1 MKFLSEDFLLNNE
14 TAKSLFHK
22 HAEKMPIIDYHCH
35 LDPKEIY
42 ENKKYDNLT
51 QIWLG
56 GDHYKWRLLRANGV
70 PEKLITGDGDDYEKF
85 VAFAQTLENSFGN
98 PIYEWTHLE
107 LKRFFH
113 IDKLISRETAREIY
127 DEANKLL
134 TTEGFTPRNLIK
146 NSNVKVVC
154 TTDDPASELT
164 YHKLLAEEEKDFKVL
179 PALRPDN
186 LITINNDHFAE
197 YLTDLSAVSGITIKT
212 FDDIVKALSQRF
224 EFFSQMGGR
233 LSDHSLSTYY
243 FAEADKTTLNQIVA
257 KAVANKA
264 LTDLEYN
271 QYMTELILEIMKL
284 NRKYDWTMQLH
295 VNVNRSINGP
305 ALRTIGKDTGFDS
318 MGTQAN
324 ISEELTK
331 LFSKAAESNSIPK
344 TILYSLNQNDWLEL
358 AVMIGC
364 FQGSGVQQLQLG
376 AGWWFNDTA
385 EGMEKQLQTF
395 ASQSLLSNFV
405 GMLTDSRSFLSYP
418 RHEYFRRVLCNFIG
432 GLVEVGRIPDNEEL
446 VGKMI
451 ENISY
456 NNVHDYFGFF
466 EDKMKECN

>member
-14 TAKSLFHK
+14 TAKTLFHK
-22 HAEKMPIIDYHCH
+22 YAEKMPIIDYHCH

-85 VAFAQTLENSFGN
+85 LAFAKTLESSFGN

-107 LKRFFH
+107 LKRFFR

-127 DEANKLL
+127 DQANQLL
-134 TTEGFTPRNLIK
+134 ATDAFTPRNLIK

-154 TTDDPASELT
+154 TTDDPASELP

-186 LITINNDHFAE
+186 LITITNGHFAD
-197 YLTDLSAVSGITIKT
+197 YLTELSAVSGVSIKT
-212 FDDIVKALSQRF
+212 FDDIIKALSQRF

-243 FAEADKTTLNQIVA
+243 FAQADKATLNQIVA
-257 KAVANKA
+257 KAMANQA
-264 LTDLEYN
+264 LTDLDYN
-271 QYMTELILEIMKL
+271 QYMTELMLEIMKL
-284 NRKYDWTMQLH
+284 NQKYDWTMQLH

-358 AVMIGC
+358 SVMIGC
-364 FQGSGVQQLQLG
+364 FQGDGVQQLQLG

-395 ASQSLLSNFV
+395 ASQSLLPNFV

-432 GLVEVGRIPDNEEL
+432 GLVEVGRIPDDENL

-466 EDKMKECN
+466 EDKIKESD

>member
-14 TAKSLFHK
+14 TAKTLFHK
-22 HAEKMPIIDYHCH
+22 YAEKMPIIDYHCH

-85 VAFAQTLENSFGN
+85 VAFAKTLENSFGN

-127 DEANKLL
+127 DEANQLL
-134 TTEGFTPRNLIK
+134 ATEAFTPRNLIK

-154 TTDDPASELT
+154 TTDDPVSELP
-164 YHKLLAEEEKDFKVL
+164 YHKLLTEEEKDFKVL

-186 LITINNDHFAE
+186 LITITNGHFAE
-197 YLTDLSAVSGITIKT
+197 YLTDLSAVSDITIKT
-212 FDDIVKALSQRF
+212 FDDIIKALSQRF

-243 FAEADKTTLNQIVA
+243 FAEADKETLDKLVA
-257 KAVANKA
+257 KAVANET

-271 QYMTELILEIMKL
+271 QYITALMLEIMKL
-284 NRKYDWTMQLH
+284 NQKYDWTMQLH

-364 FQGSGVQQLQLG
+364 FQGNGVQQLQLG

-432 GLVEVGRIPDNEEL
+432 GLVEVGRIPDNKEL